1 MKTDSE
7 LLNRKDLTIMQLLR
21 AASFIKEV
29 SGWLKALTLRSS
41 DPDFTE
47 RVNRIRKALEDVVMS
62 LREEISIQERIIKS
76 DIAPLDNLPE
86 DVQSVMR
93 LSLVYGCS
101 LSDIADTLNITQ
113 EKVHELHRTGINM
126 LFNVP
131 EDAFEVQG
139 IPEAEDESL

>member
-1 MKTDSE
+1 MNMTDSE
-7 LLNRKDLTIMQLLR
+7 LLNFKDHRIMILLR

-29 SGWLKALTLRSS
+29 SGWLKALTLRSY

-93 LSLVYGCS
+93 LSLVYGYS
-101 LSDIADTLNITQ
+101 FTDISDMLNITP
-113 EKVHELHRTGINM
+113 EKVQELHRTGIDM
-126 LFNVP
+126 LFHVSK
-131 EDAFEVQG
+131 DAFKVQE
-139 IPEAEDESL
+139 ILEDE